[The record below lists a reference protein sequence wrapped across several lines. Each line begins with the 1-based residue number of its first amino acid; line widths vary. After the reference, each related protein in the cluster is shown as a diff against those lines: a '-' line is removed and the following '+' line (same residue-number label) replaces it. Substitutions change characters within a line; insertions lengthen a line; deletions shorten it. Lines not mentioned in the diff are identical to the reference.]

1 MPQAVVNPEELER
14 FSQQLQHFS
23 DRLKQQTAI
32 LNAGFSQ
39 LGSTWRD
46 QEHQKFAHEYQQ
58 TMQVINKF
66 IDTTDA
72 HVPFLLRKAKRV
84 RDYLNQA

>member
-1 MPQAVVNPEELER
+1 
-14 FSQQLQHFS
+14 
-23 DRLKQQTAI
+23 
-32 LNAGFSQ
+32 
-39 LGSTWRD
+39 
-46 QEHQKFAHEYQQ
+46 
-58 TMQVINKF
+58 MQVINKF